1 MNSQL
6 FFKIKD
12 TTKLSLVFVFLAVF
26 FSNNTSV
33 FAQNKNFIVVLDA
46 GHGGKD
52 PGKVGYKNSKEKE
65 IALKIVLQVGELL
78 EKQPNVKV
86 VYTRKTDV
94 FVDLWERGKIANKAD
109 ADLFV
114 SIHCNA
120 HNSQASGA
128 ETWVLGTHAN
138 RQNFEVAKAE
148 NSVIL
153 LEDNY
158 KTNYKGFDPNSPES
172 VIGLTLMQEEYLDQ
186 SIQLA
191 SIIQKGFTDDLK
203 RKDRGVKQAGF
214 VVLYQTYM
222 PSVLIETGFL
232 TNKVEGPFL
241 NSKTGQQKFSKS
253 IYSDI
258 IKYMKQLSLNTVV
271 NDEGVEGKPK
281 ESKIKSTVKET
292 TVTSKPIINAAENV
306 KNEYKNIQFKVQI
319 AAGTRKLQTHSYN
332 FKGLKNVE
340 RFKAGKIYRYYIGE
354 TSSYSKI
361 KEFQKL
367 VKSKGY
373 SSAFIVAFKNGKK
386 ISIDD
391 VLKKS

>member
-1 MNSQL
+1 MNSLL
-6 FFKIKD
+6 FSKIKAI
-12 TTKLSLVFVFLAVF
+12 TKFSLLLGFLINLF
-26 FSNNTSV
+26 CNSHTI
-33 FAQNKNFIVVLDA
+33 FAQKKDFIVVLDA

-65 IALKIVLQVGELL
+65 IALKIVLQLGELL
-78 EKQPNVKV
+78 EKHNFIKV
-86 VYTRKTDV
+86 AYTRKTDV
-94 FVDLWERGKIANKAD
+94 FVDLWERGRIANKAD

-153 LEDNY
+153 LEENY

-191 SIIQKGFTDDLK
+191 SLIQSGFTSTLK
-203 RKDRGVKQAGF
+203 RKNRGVKQAGF
-214 VVLYQTYM
+214 VVLYQTFM

-232 TNKVEGPFL
+232 TNRIEGSYL
-241 NSKTGQQKFSKS
+241 NSKIGQEKFSES
-253 IYSDI
+253 IYRNI
-258 IKYMKQLSLNTVV
+258 NKYIQQLTLNTVTSAV
-271 NDEGVEGKPK
+271 NEAKISP
-281 ESKIKSTVKET
+281 IKSAKINYKKVK
-292 TVTSKPIINAAENV
+292 
-306 KNEYKNIQFKVQI
+306 FKVQI
-319 AAGTRKLQTHSYN
+319 AAGTSKLETKPYN

-340 RFKAGKIYRYYIGE
+340 RFKIGKLYKYYIGK
-354 TSSYSKI
+354 TSDYSEI
-361 KEFQKL
+361 KKL
-367 VKSKGY
+367 QQLAKSKGY
-373 SSAFIVAFKNGKK
+373 RSSFIVAFRDGKK
-386 ISIDD
+386 ISVEE